1 MLRDYARMNEI
12 AGEGVLAEKEW
23 VIVTIACCCVLA
35 IRALTR
41 VTDFSWICSK
51 VVFKKINYTSCP
63 PLICTH
69 SCSTSSH
76 LSFTFFIPILQ
87 YYLPFSPPHPP
98 RHKPASSIFVC
109 ALKGWRLY
117 QSDEAGKVIFL
128 VLLTAATLHISPS
141 PQPTSLPL
149 SPQIILTASSC

>member
-12 AGEGVLAEKEW
+12 AGKGVLAEKEW
-23 VIVTIACCCVLA
+23 IIVTIACCCVLA

-41 VTDFSWICSK
+41 VTDFSWICSN

-87 YYLPFSPPHPP
+87 YYLPFSSPHPP
-98 RHKPASSIFVC
+98 RHKPASSISVC
-109 ALKGWRLY
+109 ALKGWRHY
-117 QSDEAGKVIFL
+117 QSAEAGKVIFL
-128 VLLTAATLHISPS
+128 LLLTAATLRNSPS
-141 PQPTSLPL
+141 SQPNSLPL